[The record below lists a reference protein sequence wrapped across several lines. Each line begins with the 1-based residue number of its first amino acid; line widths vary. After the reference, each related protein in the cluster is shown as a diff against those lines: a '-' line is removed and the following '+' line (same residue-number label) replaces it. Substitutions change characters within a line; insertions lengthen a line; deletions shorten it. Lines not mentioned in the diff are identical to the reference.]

1 MSGLYEYYSR
11 IILIGRQF
19 GSGGHDIGKT
29 FAENLGYWC
38 ISVQCSII
46 DIEKGILFL

>member
-29 FAENLGYWC
+29 FAENFDQIWAIGVLVY
-38 ISVQCSII
+38 CSYQYNVV
-46 DIEKGILFL
+46 